1 MKQIDK
7 LTAAN
12 KQNFRLTTEDGEAI
26 EVYLYYNPSQETWNI
41 SIGFGDFALNG
52 LQLVVSPNILR
63 QYQNVLPFGI
73 AVGSIDGQDPR
84 YITDFVSNRVGVLL
98 LTSEEVEITEGN
110 FAA

>member
-12 KQNFRLTTEDGEAI
+12 KQSFRLTTEDGEKI
-26 EVYLYYNPSQETWNI
+26 EVYLYYNPSQEAWNI
-41 SIGFGDFALNG
+41 SIGFGDFVLNG

-63 QYQNVLPFGI
+63 QHKNVLPFGL

-84 YITDFVSNRVGVLL
+84 YITDFVSGRIGVLL
-98 LTSEEVEITEGN
+98 LTGAEVEIVEGN